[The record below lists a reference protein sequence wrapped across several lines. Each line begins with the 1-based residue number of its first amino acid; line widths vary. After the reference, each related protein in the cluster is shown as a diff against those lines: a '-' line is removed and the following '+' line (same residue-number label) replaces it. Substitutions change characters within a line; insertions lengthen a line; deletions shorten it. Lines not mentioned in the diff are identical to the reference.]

1 MRIGI
6 VHSAFLHRGGA
17 ENLTLWLASGLAQR
31 GHGVTLFAAGFA
43 LDQWSDIDLTGVE
56 IVDLPDRHENF
67 WHEPSRSRRHGRII
81 AEHSSEADV
90 LVCGIH
96 PAHLWLSQA
105 LAVMPRPPASIL
117 YCQEPRRKFYYMW
130 TDWPTVAYVES
141 GYRTLPFHDW
151 LARGV
156 RYRRRANRLSKVPL
170 ARWYDRRKLARLD
183 RVVANSRFTADNA
196 SRAWRRSVDVCYPG
210 VPVPATSTALSPVD
224 RSGVVVLTGWEV
236 AKNPMGVLGTIN
248 EVVHHFGRRDIPF
261 TITGRDM
268 RPEYEA
274 YLREHDLS
282 DVVTVRNYVSEG
294 EKAALLQRARLCLF
308 IPFAEPFGLVPVEAM
323 LYQTPVIAADHGGPS
338 EVVIDG
344 KTGRLVD
351 VFAPREVAR
360 TVVDLYDDTTL
371 LAKFGRAGERLAR
384 EEYSL
389 DALLERF
396 EHQLSAAREQHHGRK
411 TA

>member
-1 MRIGI
+1 M
-6 VHSAFLHRGGA
+6 
-17 ENLTLWLASGLAQR
+17 
-31 GHGVTLFAAGFA
+31 
-43 LDQWSDIDLTGVE
+43 
-56 IVDLPDRHENF
+56 
-67 WHEPSRSRRHGRII
+67 
-81 AEHSSEADV
+81 
-90 LVCGIH
+90 
-96 PAHLWLSQA
+96 
-105 LAVMPRPPASIL
+105 
-117 YCQEPRRKFYYMW
+117 
-130 TDWPTVAYVES
+130 
-141 GYRTLPFHDW
+141 
-151 LARGV
+151 
-156 RYRRRANRLSKVPL
+156 
-170 ARWYDRRKLARLD
+170 
-183 RVVANSRFTADNA
+183 
-196 SRAWRRSVDVCYPG
+196 
-210 VPVPATSTALSPVD
+210 PATSTALSPVD
-224 RSGVVVLTGWEV
+224 RSGVAVLTGWEV

-360 TVVDLYDDTTL
+360 TVVDLYDDTML